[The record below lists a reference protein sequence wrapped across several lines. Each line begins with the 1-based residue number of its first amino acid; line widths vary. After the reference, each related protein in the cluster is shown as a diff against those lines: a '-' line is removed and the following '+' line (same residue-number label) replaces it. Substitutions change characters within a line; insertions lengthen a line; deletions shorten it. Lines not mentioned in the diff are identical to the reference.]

1 MIRCLTPLLMLLIAA
16 RVEAASVTLV
26 WNPSNEPDLSGYH
39 VGYRTSPTGNETV
52 VDVGNVTQWTFTA
65 TPTAN
70 TIYYFRVFAQNKSG
84 RRSPPSNEVS
94 IAFTG
99 TDPPPPPVPQGPPVV
114 ARAAPVTTTIQI
126 NFQPATAPVPPG
138 YLVDAGLVYAD
149 RGNGRTYGWNT
160 DNTGQ
165 ARDREARP
173 DQRYDTLNQQQRPAN
188 PDAIWELA
196 LPNGT
201 YRVRVVAGDPSYTDS
216 VYRLTVE
223 GVVVV
228 DGTPTAA
235 ALWIEGTATVTV
247 TDGRLTLRS
256 APGGVN
262 TKVCFVEIAPQ

>member
-1 MIRCLTPLLMLLIAA
+1 MIRYLTLLLVLLIAA

-26 WNPSNEPDLSGYH
+26 WSPSNEPNLAGYH
-39 VGYRTSPTGNETV
+39 VGYRASPTGNETV
-52 VDVGNVTQWTFTA
+52 VDVGNVTEWTFTA

-70 TIYYFRVFAQNKSG
+70 TIYYFRVFAQNRAG
-84 RRSPPSNEVS
+84 QRSAPSNEVS

-99 TDPPPPPVPQGPPVV
+99 TDPPPPPKGAPVIE
-114 ARAAPVTTTIQI
+114 RAAPVTTTIQI

-165 ARDREARP
+165 ARDREVTP
-173 DQRYDTLNQQQRPAN
+173 DQRYDTLNQLQRPAN

-196 LPNGT
+196 LPNGA

-216 VYRLTVE
+216 VHKLTVE

-228 DGTPTAA
+228 DGTPTAGV
-235 ALWIEGTATVTV
+235 LWIEGTATVTV
-247 TDGRLTLRS
+247 TDGRLTLQS
-256 APGGVN
+256 AAGGVN